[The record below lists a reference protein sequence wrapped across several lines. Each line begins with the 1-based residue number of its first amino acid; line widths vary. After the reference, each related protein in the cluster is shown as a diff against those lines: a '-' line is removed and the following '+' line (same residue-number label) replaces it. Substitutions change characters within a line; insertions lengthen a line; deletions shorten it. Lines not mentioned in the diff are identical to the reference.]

1 MPITPE
7 TGYLFH
13 ADLHPSVMQFYSGPL
28 MHFLSGVDT
37 RPSDRRRRSRS
48 CHCDKARSQLCQ
60 QSAAAA
66 WSGADLRTQSG
77 KCSIACR
84 ARVPAPPDLPS
95 LGCKHDPVA
104 RHGRSSMTLPKA
116 PVGLWSPAKRDL
128 RFGRFA
134 RDTDDGARHGR
145 SSWKPFRFQGFIRC
159 AKRGTAPTSRRSADD
174 APTNTW

>member
-1 MPITPE
+1 MFVAQQKPSRGGIW
-7 TGYLFH
+7 
-13 ADLHPSVMQFYSGPL
+13 HPSVMQFYSGPL
-28 MHFLSGVDT
+28 MNFLSGVDT

-66 WSGADLRTQSG
+66 WSGADHRTQSG

-134 RDTDDGARHGR
+134 GDTDDGVRHGR
-145 SSWKPFRFQGFIRC
+145 SSWKPFGSRLHPVSEKRDC
-159 AKRGTAPTSRRSADD
+159 AHKPKIG
-174 APTNTW
+174 